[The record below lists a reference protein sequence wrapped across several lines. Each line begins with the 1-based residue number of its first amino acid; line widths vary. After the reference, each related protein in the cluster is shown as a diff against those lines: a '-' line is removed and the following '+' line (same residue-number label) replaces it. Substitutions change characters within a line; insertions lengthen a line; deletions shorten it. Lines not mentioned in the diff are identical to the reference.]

1 MGKLGEA
8 RKGWERLGK
17 AGKAGRSQIRIR
29 DIRKS
34 QERQGNAGE
43 G

>member
-1 MGKLGEA
+1 LGKLGEA

-17 AGKAGRSQIRIR
+17 AGKARRSQTRIR
-29 DIRKS
+29 DIRKR
-34 QERQGNAGE
+34 QERRGNARE